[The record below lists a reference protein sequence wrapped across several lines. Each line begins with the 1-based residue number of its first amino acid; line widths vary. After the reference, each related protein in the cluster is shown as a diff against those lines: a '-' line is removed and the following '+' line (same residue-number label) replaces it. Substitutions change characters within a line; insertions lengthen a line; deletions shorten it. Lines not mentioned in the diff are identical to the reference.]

1 MKLKI
6 KLASSKNDLENV
18 LKIRKRVFIK
28 EQQIPTSIEI
38 DENENK
44 SFYILAYFESRP
56 VGTARWRDSGEGI
69 KLERFAVLK
78 QFRKKGIGS
87 ALTDF
92 IIDRVP
98 KDRKI
103 YLNSQRSAIGFY
115 EKLGFVAE
123 GPTFKEADITHQRM
137 IYYRKS
143 YKKA

>member
-1 MKLKI
+1 MNLKI

-28 EQQIPTSIEI
+28 EQQIPASIEI

-44 SFYILAYFESRP
+44 SFYILAYFESKP
-56 VGTARWRDSGEGI
+56 VGTARWRDSMEGI

-103 YLNSQRSAIGFY
+103 YLNSLHF
-115 EKLGFVAE
+115 
-123 GPTFKEADITHQRM
+123 
-137 IYYRKS
+137 
-143 YKKA
+143 

>member
-18 LKIRKRVFIK
+18 LKIRKLVFIK

-38 DENENK
+38 DKNENK
-44 SFYILAYFESRP
+44 SFYILAYFESQP

-92 IIDRVP
+92 IIDHVP
-98 KDRKI
+98 KERKI
-103 YLNSQRSAIGFY
+103 YLNSQHSAIGFY
-115 EKLGFVAE
+115 KKLGFVAE
-123 GPTFKEADITHQRM
+123 GPTFKEADITHQKM